1 MNYPYNTIVVV
12 DDNTAILTALK
23 ICLAAEF
30 EHVVTLTSPDTLVAT
45 LANEQNV
52 DAVLL
57 DMNFSLGVNTGQDGL
72 FWLRTIK
79 KLHPNTPVVLI
90 TAYAD
95 VQLAVNG
102 LKYGAADFVTKPWD
116 NDNLIGVLRDAI
128 DSNREVVP
136 LDQMEQAALDIDVR
150 GMRVSAKYLI
160 ERQRY
165 EGSVKLVGVP
175 FFDGDGVRHLYS
187 INNTDTPLIARWLL
201 GRHPDLD
208 IETRKSVYGDKEAA
222 QEARGD

>member
-1 MNYPYNTIVVV
+1 MNYPYSTIVVV
-12 DDNTAILTALK
+12 DDNSAILTALK

-116 NDNLIGVLRDAI
+116 NDKLIGVLRDAI

-136 LDQMEQAALDIDVR
+136 LDQMEQEHVQRAVEQCCGNMSKAAEMLGIT
-150 GMRVSAKYLI
+150 
-160 ERQRY
+160 RQTLY
-165 EGSVKLVGVP
+165 KKL
-175 FFDGDGVRHLYS
+175 
-187 INNTDTPLIARWLL
+187 
-201 GRHPDLD
+201 
-208 IETRKSVYGDKEAA
+208 KK
-222 QEARGD
+222 